1 MSNQYNAGGQPSGM
15 DPNSPTLGDSLQKVM
30 NQWQQQYA
38 QNDTANIPHDD
49 VAAAY
54 NQWSRQAPPQQ
65 QTEAIEHAF
74 TQASTTQR
82 SDIAGT
88 LINLFMQNGLNP
100 QAAGVSTTNPNQMSP
115 QDLARM
121 TSYAQ
126 QQDPGIIRQL
136 LSNPLV
142 GMAISA
148 ALSYALQRFLGGT
161 QGYNQPAPPQMPYG
175 SQGYGY
181 TQPQQG
187 GGGLGDLLG
196 RFLGGDQAAPVPQA
210 PQQGGGLG
218 DLFGQL
224 LGGGTTQPNQNVP
237 GSPNY
242 TMPDDNPL
250 DVTRRR

>member
-1 MSNQYNAGGQPSGM
+1 M

-30 NQWQQQYA
+30 SQWQQQYA

-49 VAAAY
+49 VAAVY
-54 NQWSRQAPPQQ
+54 NQWTRQAPPDQ
-65 QTEAIEHAF
+65 QTAAMEHAF
-74 TQASTTQR
+74 SQISTTQR

-88 LINLFMQNGLNP
+88 LINLFMQKGLNP
-100 QAAGVSTTNPNQMSP
+100 QAAGVSTTNPTQMSP
-115 QDLARM
+115 QDLAQM
-121 TSYAQ
+121 TNYAQ

-161 QGYNQPAPPQMPYG
+161 QGYNQPAPRQMPYG
-175 SQGYGY
+175 GQGYGY
-181 TQPQQG
+181 TQPQAPQQ

-196 RFLGGDQAAPVPQA
+196 QMLGGGSSAPAPQA

-224 LGGGTTQPNQNVP
+224 FGGGSEPDQNVP

-242 TMPDDNPL
+242 TTPDDNPM